1 MKIKIQII
9 NGAALVKGKD
19 ERIFP
24 IFEGVEEINRFDYNL
39 KSRNKAVR
47 TLIDILED
55 DGSVLLQNFEYSL
68 GSGKNFLEHLEIKCR
83 DLWPDNEHIDQMF
96 SKLKLE
102 YDEGKDRESNEII
115 ESFTSSTEEIDA
127 PIILTDDLE
136 DDEINDDI
144 ELHYENLQKVM
155 EELQSEKSEEMPAIA
170 EKKSPIPNKKL
181 WPLFT
186 IGGLLLA
193 IVICSLAFYA
203 LSRDQPQQS
212 VQGNASSSVSISE
225 SIVSE
230 SLVEDLS
237 VLLEQKRFE
246 EALKI
251 YPQEYPLIER
261 SIFYLGTDGIPYLED
276 FLKSKDYGKGW
287 YDLAYLKKD
296 YAKVI
301 ELKSE
306 ADTDE
311 RLTQLAVAYVKT
323 GDIPQAEALN
333 GQLMVA
339 SINDLILKAKEEKAI
354 QLIKNQQY
362 EEAKAIQ
369 AEINNDRIQLFFEEL
384 DKVNAALAETTQKLS
399 NSELKP
405 EDKQKL
411 EEQKNQLESH
421 KQTLINAL

>member
-1 MKIKIQII
+1 MYIVIKT
-9 NGAALVKGKD
+9 KD
-19 ERIFP
+19 KQ
-24 IFEGVEEINRFDYNL
+24 L
-39 KSRNKAVR
+39 KS
-47 TLIDILED
+47 LITEKRYTILSGIQLIEQFEKDCSELKKQVQLEVSIFD
-55 DGSVLLQNFEYSL
+55 DGS
-68 GSGKNFLEHLEIKCR
+68 H
-83 DLWPDNEHIDQMF
+83 
-96 SKLKLE
+96 
-102 YDEGKDRESNEII
+102 
-115 ESFTSSTEEIDA
+115 
-127 PIILTDDLE
+127 
-136 DDEINDDI
+136 
-144 ELHYENLQKVM
+144 
-155 EELQSEKSEEMPAIA
+155 
-170 EKKSPIPNKKL
+170 
-181 WPLFT
+181 
-186 IGGLLLA
+186 
-193 IVICSLAFYA
+193 
-203 LSRDQPQQS
+203 LSRDVIELGFGDGIQYISYLESKLLKQHKDDGNEKLQEVGSLIRQLRYAYLTEYELSLNNPEAYEELHPHKTRRFEWLQQF
-212 VQGNASSSVSISE
+212 VQSSFIKIAGIVLTLFLVAMVGINVLLPMFITQTTSRSAEMTSLAVESE
-225 SIVSE
+225 MSSE
-230 SLVEDLS
+230 VALPALTD
-237 VLLEQKRFE
+237 LLEQKRFE
-246 EALKI
+246 EAMTY
-251 YPQEYPLIER
+251 YPQEYPFIER

-339 SINDLILKAKEEKAI
+339 SINDLILKAKEEKTI

-384 DKVNAALAETTQKLS
+384 DKADAALTETTQKLS
-399 NSELKP
+399 NPELKP

-421 KQTLINAL
+421 KQKLIDAL

>member
-55 DGSVLLQNFEYSL
+55 DGGVLLQNFEYSL

-115 ESFTSSTEEIDA
+115 ESFTSSTEEMDA
-127 PIILTDDLE
+127 PIILTDDS
-136 DDEINDDI
+136 DDEVNDDI
-144 ELHYENLQKVM
+144 EFHYENLEEVM
-155 EELQSEKSEEMPAIA
+155 EELQSEKSGEMPAIA
-170 EKKSPIPNKKL
+170 EKKSHIPNKIL

-193 IVICSLAFYA
+193 VVICLLAFYA
-203 LSRDQPQQS
+203 LSRDQPQQEI
-212 VQGNASSSVSISE
+212 QNSSSNSQSIE
-225 SIVSE
+225 SYSIALPE
-230 SLVEDLS
+230 LNE
-237 VLLEQKRFE
+237 LLEQKRFE
-246 EALKI
+246 EAMTY

-333 GQLMVA
+333 GQLMVP